1 MNYTDLMNI
10 FNYRDYDESNM
21 WAFGK
26 IVCHGKFPDDD
37 WVLKVIWETGK
48 KSCQH
53 TNTKKVI

>member
-48 KSCQH
+48 KSC
-53 TNTKKVI
+53 